1 MHLKVTEL
9 PSAAIIAA
17 LDRMVT
23 MVQEEEDPV
32 ELKAYRALF
41 KKHVPFNLRG
51 YVTAHMVKE
60 LAAARP
66 DRNADA
72 RRGEQ
77 RRRPRREAGPAAD
90 AASAAA
96 EPRRERSAE
105 QRRRPR
111 RETEPAAEA
120 ADAASAAA
128 EPHRERSAEL
138 RRRPRRET
146 EPAAEAADAA
156 SAAGEARRER
166 SAEQR
171 RRPRRETE
179 PAAEAADAASA
190 AGEARQERS
199 AEQRRRPRREIEPAA
214 EGLSRLFV
222 SIGRNRRVLPD
233 DLAELISDSVAVEQS
248 ELGEIRVLDSYSFV
262 EVPEAVADDIIAALS
277 GTSFKGRRITVD
289 FARAKT

>member
-1 MHLKVTEL
+1 MKVTEL

-60 LAAARP
+60 LAGASARP
-66 DRNADA
+66 GRNADA

-77 RRRPRREAGPAAD
+77 RRRPRREAAPAAEPAD
-90 AASAAA
+90 AAG
-96 EPRRERSAE
+96 
-105 QRRRPR
+105 
-111 RETEPAAEA
+111 EA
-120 ADAASAAA
+120 R
-128 EPHRERSAEL
+128 RERSAEL

-146 EPAAEAADAA
+146 EPAAEPADAA
-156 SAAGEARRER
+156 GAAAEPRRER
-166 SAEQR
+166 SAELR

-179 PAAEAADAASA
+179 PAAEPADAAGA
-190 AGEARQERS
+190 AAEPRRERS
-199 AEQRRRPRREIEPAA
+199 AELRRRPRRETEPAP

-233 DLAELISDSVAVEQS
+233 DLAELISDSVTVERS

-262 EVPEAVADDIIAALS
+262 EVPEAVAEDTIAALS

-289 FARAKT
+289 FARTKT

>member
-1 MHLKVTEL
+1 MKVTEL

-32 ELKAYRALF
+32 ELKEYRALF
-41 KKHVPFNLRG
+41 KKQVPFNLRG

-60 LAAARP
+60 LARAGARP
-66 DRNADA
+66 DRNANA
-72 RRGEQ
+72 
-77 RRRPRREAGPAAD
+77 RRRPRREAGPAAEAAD

-96 EPRRERSAE
+96 EPRRERTAE
-105 QRRRPR
+105 QRRRLRRLR
-111 RETEPAAEA
+111 REAAPAAEA

-128 EPHRERSAEL
+128 EP
-138 RRRPRRET
+138 
-146 EPAAEAADAA
+146 
-156 SAAGEARRER
+156 RRER

-248 ELGEIRVLDSYSFV
+248 ELGDIRVLDSYSFV

>member
-1 MHLKVTEL
+1 MKVTEL

-23 MVQEEEDPV
+23 MVQEEDDPV

-60 LAAARP
+60 LAGASARP

-77 RRRPRREAGPAAD
+77 RRRPRREAAPAAEPAD
-90 AASAAA
+90 AAGEARRERSAELRRRPRRETAPAAEPADAAGAAA

-105 QRRRPR
+105 LRRRPR
-111 RETEPAAEA
+111 RETAPAAEP
-120 ADAASAAA
+120 ADAAGAAA
-128 EPHRERSAEL
+128 EPRRERSAEL

-146 EPAAEAADAA
+146 EPA
-156 SAAGEARRER
+156 
-166 SAEQR
+166 
-171 RRPRRETE
+171 P
-179 PAAEAADAASA
+179 
-190 AGEARQERS
+190 
-199 AEQRRRPRREIEPAA
+199 

-233 DLAELISDSVAVEQS
+233 DLAELISDSVTVERS

-262 EVPEAVADDIIAALS
+262 EVPEAVAEDTIAALS

-289 FARAKT
+289 FARTKT

>member
-1 MHLKVTEL
+1 MKVTEL

-72 RRGEQ
+72 QRGEQ

-90 AASAAA
+90 AASAAG
-96 EPRRERSAE
+96 EP
-105 QRRRPR
+105 
-111 RETEPAAEA
+111 
-120 ADAASAAA
+120 
-128 EPHRERSAEL
+128 
-138 RRRPRRET
+138 
-146 EPAAEAADAA
+146 
-156 SAAGEARRER
+156 
-166 SAEQR
+166 
-171 RRPRRETE
+171 
-179 PAAEAADAASA
+179 
-190 AGEARQERS
+190 RQERS

>member
-1 MHLKVTEL
+1 MKVTEL

-105 QRRRPR
+105 LRRRPR
-111 RETEPAAEA
+111 REAAPAAEP

-128 EPHRERSAEL
+128 EPRRERSAEL
-138 RRRPRRET
+138 
-146 EPAAEAADAA
+146 
-156 SAAGEARRER
+156 
-166 SAEQR
+166 
-171 RRPRRETE
+171 
-179 PAAEAADAASA
+179 
-190 AGEARQERS
+190 
-199 AEQRRRPRREIEPAA
+199 RRRPRREIEPAA

>member
-1 MHLKVTEL
+1 MKVTEL

-72 RRGEQ
+72 QRGEQ

-105 QRRRPR
+105 
-111 RETEPAAEA
+111 
-120 ADAASAAA
+120 
-128 EPHRERSAEL
+128 L
-138 RRRPRRET
+138 RRRPRREAA
-146 EPAAEAADAA
+146 PAAEPADAA
-156 SAAGEARRER
+156 SAAE
-166 SAEQR
+166 
-171 RRPRRETE
+171 PRT
-179 PAAEAADAASA
+179 
-190 AGEARQERS
+190 
-199 AEQRRRPRREIEPAA
+199 
-214 EGLSRLFV
+214 
-222 SIGRNRRVLPD
+222 
-233 DLAELISDSVAVEQS
+233 
-248 ELGEIRVLDSYSFV
+248 
-262 EVPEAVADDIIAALS
+262 
-277 GTSFKGRRITVD
+277 
-289 FARAKT
+289 

>member
-1 MHLKVTEL
+1 MKVTEL

-72 RRGEQ
+72 QRGEQ

-105 QRRRPR
+105 
-111 RETEPAAEA
+111 
-120 ADAASAAA
+120 
-128 EPHRERSAEL
+128 L
-138 RRRPRRET
+138 
-146 EPAAEAADAA
+146 
-156 SAAGEARRER
+156 
-166 SAEQR
+166 R

>member
-1 MHLKVTEL
+1 MKVTEL

-60 LAAARP
+60 LAGAQP

-77 RRRPRREAGPAAD
+77 RRRARREAGPAAAAADAASAAAEPRRERTAEQRRRPRREAGPAAEAAD

-105 QRRRPR
+105 
-111 RETEPAAEA
+111 
-120 ADAASAAA
+120 
-128 EPHRERSAEL
+128 L
-138 RRRPRRET
+138 
-146 EPAAEAADAA
+146 
-156 SAAGEARRER
+156 
-166 SAEQR
+166 R

>member
-1 MHLKVTEL
+1 MKVTEL

-60 LAAARP
+60 LAGASARP
-66 DRNADA
+66 DRTADA
-72 RRGEQ
+72 RRGEL
-77 RRRPRREAGPAAD
+77 RRRPRREAAPAAEPAD
-90 AASAAA
+90 AAGAAA
-96 EPRRERSAE
+96 EPR
-105 QRRRPR
+105 
-111 RETEPAAEA
+111 
-120 ADAASAAA
+120 
-128 EPHRERSAEL
+128 RERSAEL

-146 EPAAEAADAA
+146 EPA
-156 SAAGEARRER
+156 
-166 SAEQR
+166 
-171 RRPRRETE
+171 P
-179 PAAEAADAASA
+179 
-190 AGEARQERS
+190 
-199 AEQRRRPRREIEPAA
+199 

-233 DLAELISDSVAVEQS
+233 DLAELISDSVTVERS

-262 EVPEAVADDIIAALS
+262 EVPEAVAEDTIAALS

>member
-1 MHLKVTEL
+1 MPPAPPAKHAGNAA
-9 PSAAIIAA
+9 PSA
-17 LDRMVT
+17 
-23 MVQEEEDPV
+23 P
-32 ELKAYRALF
+32 
-41 KKHVPFNLRG
+41 
-51 YVTAHMVKE
+51 
-60 LAAARP
+60 
-66 DRNADA
+66 
-72 RRGEQ
+72 
-77 RRRPRREAGPAAD
+77 
-90 AASAAA
+90 
-96 EPRRERSAE
+96 
-105 QRRRPR
+105 
-111 RETEPAAEA
+111 
-120 ADAASAAA
+120 
-128 EPHRERSAEL
+128 
-138 RRRPRRET
+138 PRRET

-156 SAAGEARRER
+156 SAAGEARQER

>member
-1 MHLKVTEL
+1 MKVTEL

-60 LAAARP
+60 LAGASARP
-66 DRNADA
+66 GRNADA

-77 RRRPRREAGPAAD
+77 RRRPRREAAPAAEPAD
-90 AASAAA
+90 GASAAA
-96 EPRRERSAE
+96 AARRERSAE
-105 QRRRPR
+105 RRRRPR
-111 RETEPAAEA
+111 REAAPAAEP
-120 ADAASAAA
+120 ADAGG
-128 EPHRERSAEL
+128 
-138 RRRPRRET
+138 
-146 EPAAEAADAA
+146 
-156 SAAGEARRER
+156 AAGEARRER

-179 PAAEAADAASA
+179 PA
-190 AGEARQERS
+190 
-199 AEQRRRPRREIEPAA
+199 P

-233 DLAELISDSVAVEQS
+233 DLAELISDSVTVERS

-262 EVPEAVADDIIAALS
+262 EVPEAVAEDTIAALS

-289 FARAKT
+289 FARTKT

>member
-1 MHLKVTEL
+1 MKVTEL
-9 PSAAIIAA
+9 PAAAIIAA

-77 RRRPRREAGPAAD
+77 RGRPRREAAPAAEAAD
-90 AASAAA
+90 AASAAD

-105 QRRRPR
+105 LRRRPRPEAAPAAEAADAASAAGEPRRERSAERRRRPR

-120 ADAASAAA
+120 A
-128 EPHRERSAEL
+128 EP
-138 RRRPRRET
+138 
-146 EPAAEAADAA
+146 
-156 SAAGEARRER
+156 
-166 SAEQR
+166 
-171 RRPRRETE
+171 
-179 PAAEAADAASA
+179 ADAASA

>member
-1 MHLKVTEL
+1 MKVTEL

-72 RRGEQ
+72 QRGEQ

-105 QRRRPR
+105 LRRRPR
-111 RETEPAAEA
+111 REAAPAAEP

-128 EPHRERSAEL
+128 EPRRERSAEL

-146 EPAAEAADAA
+146 EPAAEPADAA
-156 SAAGEARRER
+156 SAAGEARQER

-171 RRPRRETE
+171 RRPRREIE

>member
-1 MHLKVTEL
+1 MDLKVTEL

-23 MVQEEEDPV
+23 MVQEEDDPV

-60 LAAARP
+60 LAGASARP
-66 DRNADA
+66 DRTADA
-72 RRGEQ
+72 RRGEL
-77 RRRPRREAGPAAD
+77 RRRPRREAAPAAEPAD
-90 AASAAA
+90 AAGAAA

-105 QRRRPR
+105 LRRRPRREAAPAAEPADAAGAAAEPRRERSAELRRRPR
-111 RETEPAAEA
+111 RETAPAAEP
-120 ADAASAAA
+120 ADAAGAAA
-128 EPHRERSAEL
+128 EPRRERSAEL

-146 EPAAEAADAA
+146 EPA
-156 SAAGEARRER
+156 
-166 SAEQR
+166 
-171 RRPRRETE
+171 P
-179 PAAEAADAASA
+179 
-190 AGEARQERS
+190 
-199 AEQRRRPRREIEPAA
+199 

-233 DLAELISDSVAVEQS
+233 DLAELISDSVTVERS

-262 EVPEAVADDIIAALS
+262 EVPEAVAEDTIAALS

-289 FARAKT
+289 FARTKT

>member
-1 MHLKVTEL
+1 MKVTEL

-60 LAAARP
+60 LAGASARP
-66 DRNADA
+66 DRTADA

-105 QRRRPR
+105 LRRRPR
-111 RETEPAAEA
+111 REAAPAAEA

-128 EPHRERSAEL
+128 EPRRERSAEL

-146 EPAAEAADAA
+146 EPAAE
-156 SAAGEARRER
+156 
-166 SAEQR
+166 
-171 RRPRRETE
+171 P
-179 PAAEAADAASA
+179 ADAASA

-262 EVPEAVADDIIAALS
+262 EVPEAVAEDTIAALS

>member
-1 MHLKVTEL
+1 MKVTEL

-23 MVQEEEDPV
+23 TVQEEEDPV
-32 ELKAYRALF
+32 ALKAYRALF

-60 LAAARP
+60 LAGASARP
-66 DRNADA
+66 GRNADA

-77 RRRPRREAGPAAD
+77 RRRLRREAAPAAEPAD

-96 EPRRERSAE
+96 AARRQRSTER
-105 QRRRPR
+105 RRRPR
-111 RETEPAAEA
+111 REAAPAAEP
-120 ADAASAAA
+120 ADA
-128 EPHRERSAEL
+128 
-138 RRRPRRET
+138 
-146 EPAAEAADAA
+146 
-156 SAAGEARRER
+156 GG
-166 SAEQR
+166 
-171 RRPRRETE
+171 
-179 PAAEAADAASA
+179 A

-199 AEQRRRPRREIEPAA
+199 AEQRRRPRRETEPAA

-233 DLAELISDSVAVEQS
+233 DLAELISDSVTVERS
-248 ELGEIRVLDSYSFV
+248 ELGVIRVLDSYSFV
-262 EVPEAVADDIIAALS
+262 EVPEAVAEDAIAALS

>member
-1 MHLKVTEL
+1 MDLKVTEL

-23 MVQEEEDPV
+23 MVQEEDDPV

-60 LAAARP
+60 LAGASARP
-66 DRNADA
+66 DRTADA
-72 RRGEQ
+72 RRGEL
-77 RRRPRREAGPAAD
+77 RRRPRREAAPAAEPAD
-90 AASAAA
+90 AAGEA
-96 EPRRERSAE
+96 RRERSAE
-105 QRRRPR
+105 LRRRPRREAAPAAEPADAAGEARRERSAELRRRPR
-111 RETEPAAEA
+111 RETAPAAEP
-120 ADAASAAA
+120 ADAAGAAA
-128 EPHRERSAEL
+128 EPRRERSAEL

-146 EPAAEAADAA
+146 EPA
-156 SAAGEARRER
+156 
-166 SAEQR
+166 
-171 RRPRRETE
+171 P
-179 PAAEAADAASA
+179 
-190 AGEARQERS
+190 
-199 AEQRRRPRREIEPAA
+199 

-233 DLAELISDSVAVEQS
+233 DLAELISDSVTVERS

-262 EVPEAVADDIIAALS
+262 EVPEAVAEDTIAALS

-289 FARAKT
+289 FARTKT

>member
-1 MHLKVTEL
+1 MKVTEL

-60 LAAARP
+60 LARAGARP
-66 DRNADA
+66 DRNANA
-72 RRGEQ
+72 
-77 RRRPRREAGPAAD
+77 RRRPRRQAGPAAEAADAASAAAEPRRERTAELRRRLRREAAPAAEAAD

-105 QRRRPR
+105 
-111 RETEPAAEA
+111 
-120 ADAASAAA
+120 
-128 EPHRERSAEL
+128 L
-138 RRRPRRET
+138 
-146 EPAAEAADAA
+146 
-156 SAAGEARRER
+156 
-166 SAEQR
+166 R

-248 ELGEIRVLDSYSFV
+248 ELGDIRVLDSYSFV

>member
-1 MHLKVTEL
+1 MDLKVTEL

-23 MVQEEEDPV
+23 MVQEEDDPV

-60 LAAARP
+60 LAGASARP

-77 RRRPRREAGPAAD
+77 RRRPRREAAPAAEPAD
-90 AASAAA
+90 AASAAAEARRERSAELRRRPRREAAPAAEPADAAGAAA

-105 QRRRPR
+105 LRRRPR
-111 RETEPAAEA
+111 RETAPAAEP
-120 ADAASAAA
+120 ADAAGAGGEA
-128 EPHRERSAEL
+128 RQERSAEL

-146 EPAAEAADAA
+146 EPA
-156 SAAGEARRER
+156 
-166 SAEQR
+166 
-171 RRPRRETE
+171 P
-179 PAAEAADAASA
+179 
-190 AGEARQERS
+190 
-199 AEQRRRPRREIEPAA
+199 

-233 DLAELISDSVAVEQS
+233 DLAELISDSVTVERS

-262 EVPEAVADDIIAALS
+262 EVPEAVAEDTIAALS

-289 FARAKT
+289 FARTKT